1 MLEHDNIAI
10 VGNGTTTR
18 DSDNF
23 DGPIWTTASVAKI
36 LPRVDKVFEVHSVYD
51 KARLNGYKCPVMTDG
66 KKDDLEGSRDLE
78 IDSLAERYG
87 ALFQFSFD
95 YMMAHAVDIGVK
107 HITLYGIDLTH
118 DTEYGKFR
126 QSFFYW
132 VGFCRG
138 KGIVVDISEWSLI
151 FNRKWVYP
159 RRDELEDVAKK
170 LAGIADEKIKEFED
184 KTDDARLQL
193 AYSNGYKQCALD
205 MTRAGV

>member
-1 MLEHDNIAI
+1 MFEHDNIAI

-18 DSDNF
+18 GSDNF
-23 DGPIWTTASVAKI
+23 DGQIWTTASVAKI
-36 LPRVDKVFEVHSVYD
+36 LPRVDKVFEVHKVYD
-51 KARLNGYKCPVMTDG
+51 AKRLNGYKCPVMTDG
-66 KKDDLEGSRDLE
+66 EITDLDGSRDLE
-78 IDSLAERYG
+78 IDALTEKYG
-87 ALFQFSFD
+87 GIFQFSFD
-95 YMMAHAVDIGVK
+95 YMMAHAVEIGVK
-107 HITLYGIDLTH
+107 KITLYGIDLTH
-118 DTEYGKFR
+118 NTEYGKFR

-138 KGIVVDISEWSLI
+138 AGIEVVISDGSLI

-170 LAGIADEKIKEFED
+170 LALLADEKIAEFEQ
-184 KTDDARLQL
+184 KTEDARLEL